1 LIAGRVKPHP
11 FCCKRITTVVFTHP
25 ARGLR
30 APFSEVTMNRLRIWI
45 CGTAV
50 LCSSLVTAAVSRS
63 EERSPDT
70 ILAEIDAIKELT
82 FDAARQK
89 NRAYVQQLTRK
100 RKDAASQKAK
110 LIGELYRADPG
121 NPRLVTLLPERWR
134 ARFAAVTGMSA
145 AKELASELN
154 QVLAGTE
161 SDELRK
167 EAHYWKARIGIVVGR
182 GDDAKVK
189 AVDGF
194 IALDP
199 KDARGA
205 ELLATLMSRYVTAPD
220 TKQALAKRLASEYPE
235 TSGSEP
241 QSGAESLSPAVGKPF
256 VLQFVDAISGAPVS
270 TERLKGKVVVV
281 DFWATWC
288 GPCVAEMP
296 RMKQLYAEFRNKGVQ
311 FIGVSLDQ
319 SGDGYD
325 KLVAFVEENGIAWPQ
340 YYQGNGWNSEFSKSW
355 GIRAI
360 PAVFVVDQEG
370 KVYSDKARGKLQTIL
385 PELLK
390 HRPNQSGARSI
401 AS

>member
-1 LIAGRVKPHP
+1 
-11 FCCKRITTVVFTHP
+11 
-25 ARGLR
+25 
-30 APFSEVTMNRLRIWI
+30 MNRFRIWI
-45 CGTAV
+45 CATTVACG
-50 LCSSLVTAAVSRS
+50 SLVTAAVSRS
-63 EERSPDT
+63 DERSPDA
-70 ILAEIDAIKELT
+70 ILAEIDAIKEPT

-89 NRAYVQQLTRK
+89 NRAYVQQLARK
-100 RKDAASQKAK
+100 RKDAATQKAK
-110 LIGELYRADPG
+110 LIGELYRADPA

-134 ARFAAVTGMSA
+134 ARFAALTGMST
-145 AKELASELN
+145 AKELTSELN
-154 QVLAGTE
+154 EVLASTE
-161 SDELRK
+161 SEELKK
-167 EAHYWKARIGIVVGR
+167 EAHYWKARIGIVAAR
-182 GDDAKVK
+182 GDSAKVQ
-189 AVDGF
+189 AVDEF

-205 ELLATLMSRYVTAPD
+205 ELLATLMSRYVATPD
-220 TKQALAKRLASEYPE
+220 TKQALAKRLAAEYPASSGSD
-235 TSGSEP
+235 SGSEP
-241 QSGAESLSPAVGKPF
+241 RSGAESPTAAVGKPF
-256 VLQFVDAISGAPVS
+256 VLQFVDAVSGAPVS
-270 TERLKGKVVVV
+270 TERLKGKVLVV

-340 YYQGNGWNSEFSKSW
+340 YFQGNGWNSEFSKSW

-370 KVYSDKARGKLQTIL
+370 KVYSDKARGKLETIL

-390 HRPNQSGARSI
+390 RRPNPTGLRS
-401 AS
+401 AAG